1 LKPSEGKKGM
11 ARRIWEIDFL
21 RVFAICLMI
30 VYHFAYDLNAILGV
44 SVNFESGFWYWYSK
58 LSAIFIF
65 VSGISAGFS
74 RNVLRN
80 GIKLLVVAAGISA
93 VTYFFLGD
101 LFIKF
106 GVIHFLG
113 VSMLLY
119 LLLRKLNVW
128 ILGGLATGIALL
140 TSTVRQTTV
149 NTWLLLPLGFTY
161 PGFRSE
167 DYFPLFPYLA
177 VFIAGIIAY
186 KLYYYKGR
194 SLFKFNL
201 ESRLLEKISRNSL
214 LIYVLHQPVL
224 MGLLLLYKYLAP

>member
-1 LKPSEGKKGM
+1 M
-11 ARRIWEIDFL
+11 AKRIWEIDFL

-30 VYHFAYDLNAILGV
+30 VYHFAYDLNTILGV
-44 SVNFESGFWYWYSK
+44 DVNFASGFWYWYSK

-74 RNVLRN
+74 RKALRN

-93 VTYFFLGD
+93 VTYFLLGD
-101 LFIKF
+101 HFIRF

-119 LLLRKLNVW
+119 LLLQKLNVW
-128 ILGGLATGIALL
+128 ILGGLAGGIALFA
-140 TSTVRQTTV
+140 STVRQATAS
-149 NTWLLLPLGFTY
+149 TWLLLPLGITY
-161 PGFRSE
+161 PGYSSV

-194 SLFKFNL
+194 SLFRFNL
-201 ESRLLEKISRNSL
+201 ESKLLEKISKNSL

-224 MGLLLLYKYLAP
+224 MGLLLLYKYLRA

>member
-1 LKPSEGKKGM
+1 
-11 ARRIWEIDFL
+11 
-21 RVFAICLMI
+21 
-30 VYHFAYDLNAILGV
+30 
-44 SVNFESGFWYWYSK
+44 
-58 LSAIFIF
+58 
-65 VSGISAGFS
+65 
-74 RNVLRN
+74 
-80 GIKLLVVAAGISA
+80 
-93 VTYFFLGD
+93 
-101 LFIKF
+101 
-106 GVIHFLG
+106 
-113 VSMLLY
+113 MLLH

-177 VFIAGIIAY
+177 VFIAGIIAN

-224 MGLLLLYKYLAP
+224 MGLLLLYKYLPLKPLCQPLQSGFLPLGLTRQGNVYPEGKYSIWMV